1 MNGPVP
7 MIAFFF
13 APVLASVIS
22 VNGSKS
28 LIFFGSAFDQM
39 CFGRIGMYSDD
50 IRTFGSASV
59 IFTVRSSTFSI
70 LSTDGR

>member
-1 MNGPVP
+1 

-13 APVLASVIS
+13 SPVVASVIS

-28 LIFFGSAFDQM
+28 LIFFRSAFSQM

-50 IRTFGSASV
+50 IRTFGSGRV
-59 IFTVRSSTFSI
+59 IFTVRSSSFSI
-70 LSTDGR
+70 LSTAGR